1 MTRRAADLKRS
12 KALAETSLRRITAL
26 KAGAD
31 PKSYAVW
38 YSVAAGDNGSLRHAV
53 DQLIARKRSL
63 SHQDIQNL
71 HDAHVA
77 PSLGSEKLGQVGAQI
92 ADEID
97 QIAAMVAAAQ
107 EVAATYSQR
116 IGDVTRTLGAVRDR
130 DGVHAIIRNLLAV
143 TRDME
148 ADNVT
153 LRTQLKSTLRDVA
166 DLRGALEGARRDSLT
181 DPLTSLGN
189 RSYFDQSLAVAVEKC
204 HARREPLSL
213 LLIGIDHFTRVND
226 LHGQLIGDRVLR
238 FVAMTLQRMVKD
250 EDIVARTGGDEFGV
264 VLSKSRLSAAVKLG
278 QQMRAAI
285 MSKDLLKHL
294 THGKRTP
301 LTVSI
306 GVAALDR
313 GGTARA
319 LTEAADMCLF
329 AAKRAGRNR
338 LIAETDEELFE
349 AVTS

>member
-26 KAGAD
+26 RAGAD

-38 YSVAAGDNGSLRHAV
+38 YAVAAGDNGSLRHAV
-53 DQLIARKRSL
+53 DQLIARKRGL
-63 SHQDIQNL
+63 SRQEIEQL
-71 HDAHVA
+71 HDTHIAS
-77 PSLGSEKLGQVGAQI
+77 SLGAEKLGQVGAQM
-92 ADEID
+92 ADEIA

-107 EVAATYSQR
+107 DVAANYSHR
-116 IGDVTRTLGAVRDR
+116 IGQATRTLSAVRDR
-130 DGVHAIIRNLLAV
+130 EAAQAIIRRLLDV

-153 LRTQLKSTLRDVA
+153 LRRELKSTLRDIA
-166 DLRGALEGARRDSLT
+166 DLRGALEAARRDSLT
-181 DPLTSLGN
+181 DPLTSLAN
-189 RSYFDQSLAVAVEKC
+189 RAYFDQGLAAAIEKC

-213 LLIGIDHFTRVND
+213 FLIGIDHFTRVNE

-238 FVAMTLQRMVKD
+238 FVAMTLHRMVKD

-264 VLSKSRLSAAVKLG
+264 VLPKSRLSAAVKLA

-313 GGTARA
+313 GGTAQA
-319 LTEAADMCLF
+319 LVEAAGMCLF

-338 LIAETDEELFE
+338 VIAETDEELLE
-349 AVTS
+349 AVAS